1 MTLHGAGGTISGT
14 PLLRARTV
22 NACSGEESEMKVKD
36 VMKTEVTTVGP
47 ETMLRDVAAILAE
60 RGISGLP
67 VVENGGSVIGVV
79 SEADILMKEAA
90 PQARR
95 DGLLGRLL
103 EPPDPD
109 ADAKLAARTARE
121 AMTSPAVTVESKESV
136 PRAAAL
142 MVERG
147 INRLPVV
154 DGGALVGIVTRADLV
169 RAFTREDSAIA
180 SEIRNEVILRQFWV
194 DPETVLVNVK
204 NGEVTLKGELERRSV
219 AELLGSFVE
228 RVPGVVAVD
237 SQLSWREDDRP

>member
-1 MTLHGAGGTISGT
+1 
-14 PLLRARTV
+14 
-22 NACSGEESEMKVKD
+22 MKVKD
-36 VMKTEVTTVGP
+36 VMKSEVTTVAP
-47 ETMLRDVAAILAE
+47 ETSLRDVAALLAE

-67 VVENGGSVIGVV
+67 VVENGGAVVGVV
-79 SEADILMKEAA
+79 SEADILMKERT

-95 DGLLGRLL
+95 GGLLGRIL

-109 ADAKLAARTARE
+109 ADAKLVARTARE
-121 AMTSPAVTVESKESV
+121 AMTSPAVTVEPNENI

-169 RAFTREDSAIA
+169 RAFTRDDTAIA
-180 SEIRNEVILRQFWV
+180 SEIRNDVILRQFWV
-194 DPETVLVNVK
+194 DPETVIVK
-204 NGEVTLKGELERRSV
+204 VDNGDVMLKGEVEKRSI
-219 AELLGSFVE
+219 AELLASFVE
-228 RVPGVVAVD
+228 RIPGVVSVD